1 MAHED
6 GLILPGEL
14 LPVAGACGQTPD
26 QIRSCLRRLVA
37 EGLFMRV
44 ERAGGKRGEPV
55 RFEAT
60 PAGLAALG
68 ATVERT
74 RRAYH
79 QDLDRPGWDGE
90 WRLAAFAIPESRRRD
105 RDALRDR
112 LLSLGGAAIQGG
124 LYVSPHPWLKEVR
137 AEAGRLE
144 VTDLVTT
151 ATSDDLEVGG
161 EHDPREVARRLW
173 PIDLLAERYRT
184 FVDRYEELPGLLSR
198 WQRARRSLSDA
209 EFLPGA
215 LAMAVS
221 FQECF
226 DDDPLLPSEL
236 LPHPWPGRTARQL
249 VAASRRLAL
258 SIRQSS
264 GRPALFR
271 LYDEA
276 IESLPARGDTR
287 PST

>member
-1 MAHED
+1 MARED
-6 GLILPGEL
+6 GAILAGEL
-14 LPVAGACGQTPD
+14 LPVADACGQSPE

-37 EGLFMRV
+37 EGLFV
-44 ERAGGKRGEPV
+44 RAGGSRREPA

-68 ATVERT
+68 ATMERT

-79 QDLDRPGWDGE
+79 QDLAGPGWDRR
-90 WRLAAFAIPESRRRD
+90 WRLVGFAVPEARRRD

-124 LYVSPHPWLKEVR
+124 MYVSPHPWLKEVR
-137 AEAGRLE
+137 ADASRLDLA
-144 VTDLVTT
+144 DLVTT
-151 ATSDDLEVGG
+151 ATSVDLEVGG
-161 EHDPREVARRLW
+161 EHDPKEVARRLW
-173 PIDLLAERYRT
+173 PVEPVAARYQAFVERYRG
-184 FVDRYEELPGLLSR
+184 LPALLGR
-198 WQRARRSLSDA
+198 RRRARRTLSDA

-226 DDDPLLPSEL
+226 DDDPLLPPEL
-236 LPHPWPGRTARQL
+236 LPHPWPGRKAREL
-249 VAASRRLAL
+249 LATSRRLAL
-258 SIRQSS
+258 SIRQSA

-271 LYDEA
+271 LYDDA
-276 IESLPARGDTR
+276 IDVLPLTPDTQ